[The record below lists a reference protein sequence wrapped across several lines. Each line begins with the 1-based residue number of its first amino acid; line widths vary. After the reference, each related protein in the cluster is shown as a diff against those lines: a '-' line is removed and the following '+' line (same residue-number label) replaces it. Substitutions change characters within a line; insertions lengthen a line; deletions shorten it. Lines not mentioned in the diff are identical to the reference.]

1 VAKDESVKGIVVS
14 LRGTRRRHDFERIK
28 AGHIIKAETNQRED
42 EKARGDSP
50 VTYHVLLI
58 DGEGDWITAE
68 VPALP
73 GCVSQGRTREEALS
87 NIREAIT
94 AYLESLRARGRPIPE
109 DVPIL
114 EVTTVTVE
122 LAEVVQ

>member
-58 DGEGDWITAE
+58 DGEGGWITAE

-73 GCVSQGRTREEALS
+73 CCVSQGRTREEALS

-94 AYLESLRARGRPIPE
+94 DYLESLRAGGRPIPE

-114 EVTTVTVE
+114 EVTTVTIE
-122 LAEVVQ
+122 LAEVVR

>member
-1 VAKDESVKGIVVS
+1 VAKDERVKGIVIS

-58 DGEGDWITAE
+58 DGEGGWITAE

-73 GCVSQGRTREEALS
+73 VCVSQGRTREEALS
-87 NIREAIT
+87 NI
-94 AYLESLRARGRPIPE
+94 
-109 DVPIL
+109 
-114 EVTTVTVE
+114 
-122 LAEVVQ
+122 

>member
-1 VAKDESVKGIVVS
+1 M
-14 LRGTRRRHDFERIK
+14 
-28 AGHIIKAETNQRED
+28 
-42 EKARGDSP
+42 
-50 VTYHVLLI
+50 TYHVLLI
-58 DGEGDWITAE
+58 NGEDGWITVE

-73 GCVSQGRTREEALS
+73 GCVSQGQTREEALS
-87 NIREAIT
+87 DIREAIV
-94 AYLESLRARGRPIPE
+94 AYLESLHARGKPIPE

>member
-1 VAKDESVKGIVVS
+1 
-14 LRGTRRRHDFERIK
+14 
-28 AGHIIKAETNQRED
+28 
-42 EKARGDSP
+42 

-58 DGEGDWITAE
+58 DGEGGWITAE
-68 VPALP
+68 VPALS
-73 GCVSQGRTREEALS
+73 GCVSQGRTREETLS

-94 AYLESLRARGRPIPE
+94 AYLESLRTRGRPIPE

-122 LAEVVQ
+122 LAEVFQ

>member
-58 DGEGDWITAE
+58 DGEDGWITAE

>member
-1 VAKDESVKGIVVS
+1 MILK
-14 LRGTRRRHDFERIK
+14 RIK

-58 DGEGDWITAE
+58 DGEDGCITAE

-94 AYLESLRARGRPIPE
+94 AYLKPSPPIWRVYEPE
-109 DVPIL
+109 EDPFPKMCPS
-114 EVTTVTVE
+114 
-122 LAEVVQ
+122 